1 MTSSPSPLLE
11 DSKFLVGIIK
21 ALQKVVKEGKDNLM
35 KIEKDLA
42 KKEQENLNLKT
53 QVSSL
58 TKEIFVSILKTLW
71 F

>member
-1 MTSSPSPLLE
+1 MTNTPSPLLE

-21 ALQKVVKEGKDNLM
+21 ALQKVVKEGKDNLV

>member
-58 TKEIFVSILKTLW
+58 TKEIFVSILKTL
-71 F
+71 